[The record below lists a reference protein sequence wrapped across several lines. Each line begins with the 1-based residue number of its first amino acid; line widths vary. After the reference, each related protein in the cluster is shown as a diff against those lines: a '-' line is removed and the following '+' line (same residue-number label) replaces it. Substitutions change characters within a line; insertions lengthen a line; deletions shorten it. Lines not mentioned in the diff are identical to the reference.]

1 MLKGKALVKST
12 LDNAPD
18 LPGVYRMLS
27 QSGNIIYIGK
37 AKNIRNRL
45 SQYTLQLNRKNEI
58 MISLTHFIEYSVTE
72 SESAALML
80 EGQLIKKFQPKFNIL
95 LKDDKSFPYIK
106 FRLDHK
112 YPQLLR
118 YRGKD
123 LKGGKFFGPFASKG
137 ALEITLIELQKIFKL
152 RSCTDSFFDSRT
164 RPCLQYQIKR
174 CTGPCAGKIS
184 RQQYGELVEEVKA
197 FLSGKNIKLQKSL
210 AEKMLKLSENMD
222 FEAAAEV
229 RDRIKALSYIQLKSG
244 TSSAFLEEADI
255 LAIAEKNG
263 EFCVQLFM
271 YRANGPCGNVPYFL
285 NNTQEEDKAAV
296 LESFLLQFYQ
306 NKRPPKEILLSCKIN
321 DEALFTTALKEL
333 HGCIVKISNPKLG
346 ERAKLVQNA
355 LQNANLSLDQH
366 LRISAKNTQ
375 ALLKIQELF
384 FLDKMPERIEVYD
397 NSHIQGEFAVGAM
410 IVAGP
415 EGFDK
420 KEYRLYTIKE
430 VRTSEHGG
438 DDYSMLREVLTR
450 RLIRLR
456 AEPTR
461 TPDLMIIDGGKGHM
475 STVIEVMNK
484 LGVIIPFV
492 CMSKGVERNAG
503 REQFHRPEKEV
514 FTLDKNEA
522 VMKYLQILRDEAHN
536 FAIKSHRTKRSKSI
550 RYSSL
555 DDIPGIGE
563 KRKKNLL
570 GYFGSFR
577 AIREAGLNDI
587 VKVHGINKDLAKIIY
602 NSLQNRID

>member
-1 MLKGKALVKST
+1 MLKGKALVKSS
-12 LDNAPD
+12 LDNAPG
-18 LPGVYRMLS
+18 LPGVYRMLDQNS
-27 QSGNIIYIGK
+27 RIIYIGK

-45 SQYTLQLNRKNEI
+45 SQYTLELNRKNEI
-58 MISLTHFIEYSVTE
+58 MISLTNYIEYSVTE
-72 SESAALML
+72 SESAALIL
-80 EGQLIKKFQPKFNIL
+80 EGQLIKKFKPQFNIL

-106 FRLDHK
+106 LRLDHK
-112 YPQLLR
+112 YPELLK

-123 LKGGKFFGPFASKG
+123 LKDGKFFGPFAS
-137 ALEITLIELQKIFKL
+137 ARDLNVTLAELQKIFKL
-152 RSCTDSFFDSRT
+152 RSCSDSYFDSRT

-174 CTGPCAGKIS
+174 CTAPCVGKIS
-184 RQQYGELVEEVKA
+184 DEQYAELVEEVKA
-197 FLSGKNIKLQKSL
+197 FLSGKNTKLQKLL
-210 AEKMLKLSENMD
+210 ANKMLELSENME

-229 RDRIKALSYIQLKSG
+229 RDRIKALSYIQLKAG
-244 TSSAFLEEADI
+244 GRGAFLEEADI
-255 LAIAEKNG
+255 IAIAENNG

-271 YRANGPCGNVPYFL
+271 YRANSPCGNVPYFPG
-285 NNTQEEDKAAV
+285 NTQEEDKAAV

-306 NKRPPKEILLSCKIN
+306 NKRPPKEILLSCKIA
-321 DEALFTTALKEL
+321 DETLLTTALKEL
-333 HGCIVKISNPKLG
+333 HGCAVKISIPKLG

-355 LQNANLSLDQH
+355 LQNAELSLDQH
-366 LRISAKNTQ
+366 LRISAKNSL
-375 ALLKIQELF
+375 ALQKIQELF
-384 FLDKMPERIEVYD
+384 SLDKVPERIEVYD

-420 KEYRLYTIKE
+420 KGYRLYTIKE
-430 VRTSEHGG
+430 PRASQHGG

-450 RLIRLR
+450 RLSRLK
-456 AEPTR
+456 AEPAR

-475 STVIEVMNK
+475 STVTEVMNK
-484 LGVIIPFV
+484 FAVSIPFV

-536 FAIKSHRTKRSKSI
+536 FAIKSHRIKRSKSI

-555 DDIPGIGE
+555 DEIPGIGE
-563 KRKKNLL
+563 KRKKDLL
-570 GYFGSFR
+570 GYFGSFK
-577 AIREAGLNDI
+577 AIQEASLSDI
-587 VKVHGINKDLAKIIY
+587 AKVHGISKDLAQIIFD
-602 NSLQNRID
+602 SLKSK